1 MFTCIYIYTVYG
13 ELLLYFLTSALVL
26 DTFVIRKTESNT
38 EILQSCLESVAN
50 MSRGNVAFQSIIKS
64 KVCAYSNELVSI
76 VIIFYAD

>member
-1 MFTCIYIYTVYG
+1 MYVCTYIRIYCIWRTAPFY
-13 ELLLYFLTSALVL
+13 LLIPALVL

-64 KVCAYSNELVSI
+64 KVRTVMN
-76 VIIFYAD
+76 